1 MAPVDPI
8 LPLVGLGIGLLLLVT
23 GGDLLVARCAHLAR
37 SFAVPSAIVGAVVIG
52 FGTSLP
58 ELMVSMTAALGG
70 SPGIALGNVVG
81 SNIANVGLI
90 LGLGAVLG
98 TLHVQR
104 SIIRSDL
111 PLGVLAALLCILWLG
126 PAGEVGRTGGIVL
139 LAVFLLYVAIHVRAT
154 RAHQA
159 GDDGSDWIAWHPVKD
174 TLGMLGGLVAILVGA
189 RLLVGGAVDVAR
201 MLDVDE
207 DVIGLTLVAVG
218 TSLPELAAIIAAV
231 RRNQTDLAVG
241 NVVGSNLFNLLFV
254 LGSTAVVSPIPV
266 PERMGTD
273 FVVLAAFSVLA
284 FPLLSRARRIGRL
297 QGLIMIASYF
307 AYMGWL
313 WRR

>member
-1 MAPVDPI
+1 VDPV
-8 LPLVGLGIGLLLLVT
+8 LSLVGLGVGLLLLVS
-23 GGDLLVARCAHLAR
+23 GGDLLVERCAHLAR
-37 SFAVPSAIVGAVVIG
+37 SFSVPSTIVGAVVIG

-58 ELMVSMTAALGG
+58 ELMVSMTAALEG
-70 SPGIALGNVVG
+70 SPGIAIGNVVG

-90 LGLGAVLG
+90 LGLGAVVG

-104 SIIRSDL
+104 SITRSDL
-111 PLGVLAALLCILWLG
+111 PLGVLTALLLILWLG
-126 PAGEVGRTGGIVL
+126 PAGEVGRMGGIVL
-139 LAVFLLYVAIHVRAT
+139 LVVFVCYLAIHVRET
-154 RAHQA
+154 RRHQA
-159 GDDGSDWIAWHPVKD
+159 GDDGSDWIAWHPLKD
-174 TLGMLGGLVAILVGA
+174 TLGILGGLVAILVGA

-201 MLDVDE
+201 MLEVDE
-207 DVIGLTLVAVG
+207 DVIGLSLVAVG

-231 RRNQTDLAVG
+231 RKRQTDLAVG

-284 FPLLSRARRIGRL
+284 FPLLSRSRRIGRV
-297 QGLIMIASYF
+297 QGLLMMASYA
-307 AYMGWL
+307 AYMAWL
-313 WRR
+313 WKA